1 MISRRNAI
9 SLAVAGLVAAATPAS
24 AQSRKSTLV
33 GQFDADNDGTVDLA
47 EAKKAAGDLF
57 AKLDTDN
64 ESMLSLKE
72 LRGRVSRKDL
82 TAADPDHDNTLT
94 KDEYL
99 ALVEQRFKAAD
110 KDNDGT
116 LSSWELHTP
125 AGKALVRLLR

>member
-1 MISRRNAI
+1 MISRRNAMLLTVI
-9 SLAVAGLVAAATPAS
+9 GLVAAATTAS

-33 GQFDADNDGTVDLA
+33 GLFDVDNDGTVDLA
-47 EAKKAAGDLF
+47 EARKAAGDMF
-57 AKLDTDN
+57 DKLDTDKEGTLN
-64 ESMLSLKE
+64 LKE
-72 LRGRVSRKDL
+72 LHGRLSRRDL
-82 TAADPDHDNTLT
+82 AAADPDHDNTLT

-99 ALVEQRFKAAD
+99 TFVEQRFKAAD

>member
-1 MISRRNAI
+1 MISRRDA
-9 SLAVAGLVAAATPAS
+9 LFLTVAGLVAAATPAL
-24 AQSRKSTLV
+24 AQSRKSTFV

-57 AKLDTDN
+57 DKLDTDN
-64 ESMLSLKE
+64 DGTLNLKE
-72 LRGRVSRKDL
+72 LRGRVSHKDL

-99 ALVEQRFKAAD
+99 AVVEKRFKAAD